1 MNMHRFR
8 FSVITTTRTEIP
20 GTTLS
25 EGLFSTAGDIISD
38 HRCRLL
44 PENADI
50 DLLEVQPPLVVK
62 CWSDSFDSFWLWFY
76 FMLSFWT
83 CAIKIYHL
91 MLIIDNANWLI
102 WLTLA
107 LVLFYIELNSQ
118 IRLRFRLRPDLSS
131 QIRPDP
137 APAGFGKV
145 KSGTSLTNFHNH
157 EGD

>member
-62 CWSDSFDSFWLWFY
+62 CWSDSFDSFWL
-76 FMLSFWT
+76 
-83 CAIKIYHL
+83 
-91 MLIIDNANWLI
+91 
-102 WLTLA
+102 
-107 LVLFYIELNSQ
+107 
-118 IRLRFRLRPDLSS
+118 
-131 QIRPDP
+131 
-137 APAGFGKV
+137 
-145 KSGTSLTNFHNH
+145 
-157 EGD
+157 